1 MFRGQVQNQLKF
13 EIIISRVEKFVKLL
27 IYNLCFLVIHKLV
40 NFITL
45 ANTHINDTMI
55 LKTNTNMDTQLLTG
69 IILLI
74 MAGAI
79 LALIIIIIANR
90 RSKNSDGSF
99 VLIQNQI
106 QELTRIVDQKINENS
121 RAMAEAQTNIHKT
134 LQTQFGQSVKVITE
148 VTEKLTKLDETNK
161 QVMNFADQLQ
171 SLENILQNPKQR
183 GILGEYYLE
192 NVLKN
197 VLPPRSYQMQYKFT
211 DGVIVDAVVFI
222 KDKIIPIDSKFSLE
236 NYNRAIEE
244 RDPERKAEYE
254 KQFRNDLKN
263 RIDETSK
270 YIKQKEGTMDF
281 AFMFIPAEGIYYD
294 LLINQVGSM
303 KVNTHDLIEYAFRD
317 KRVIIVSPTSFL
329 AYLQTV
335 MQGLRALQIEET
347 AKEIRKRVEDLGKH
361 LAAYDDYLKKLGNNL
376 STTVNSYNSAYKEFN
391 KVDKDVVKI
400 TGSEKSIEPIL
411 IDKPTID
418 D

>member
-1 MFRGQVQNQLKF
+1 MN
-13 EIIISRVEKFVKLL
+13 
-27 IYNLCFLVIHKLV
+27 
-40 NFITL
+40 
-45 ANTHINDTMI
+45 
-55 LKTNTNMDTQLLTG
+55 TQLLTG
-69 IILLI
+69 LLPII

-79 LALIIIIIANR
+79 LALVIMIIFNKRAKTDD
-90 RSKNSDGSF
+90 SSF
-99 VLIQNQI
+99 ILIQNQI
-106 QELTRIVDQKINENS
+106 QELTRIVDQKINESS
-121 RAMAEAQTNIHKT
+121 RAMTEAQTNIHKT
-134 LQTQFGQSVKVITE
+134 IQAQFGQSVKVITE

-161 QVMNFADQLQ
+161 QVMDFADQLQ

-236 NYNRAIEE
+236 NYNRAIGE

-303 KVNTHDLIEYAFRD
+303 KVNTHDLIEYAFKD

-361 LAAYDDYLKKLGNNL
+361 LIAYDDYLKKLGNNL

-391 KVDKDVVKI
+391 KIDKDVVKI
-400 TGSEKSIEPIL
+400 TGSEKTVEPML
-411 IDKPTID
+411 IDKPATD
-418 D
+418 S